1 MYGLKLYTIGGMVMF
16 LASTKTWY
24 LERLVFF
31 IAGVFSLVG
40 VILGTYVSSWWY
52 LLNLLVG
59 INLVVFST
67 FGFCPMAI
75 LLNKLGVE
83 ARVKD

>member
-1 MYGLKLYTIGGMVMF
+1 MF

-24 LERLVFF
+24 LERLVFL

-40 VILGTYVSSWWY
+40 VSLGTYVSPWWF

-59 INLVVFST
+59 MNLVVFST
-67 FGFCPMAI
+67 IGFCPMAI

-83 ARVKD
+83 PKVKD

>member
-1 MYGLKLYTIGGMVMF
+1 MF

-24 LERLVFF
+24 LERLVFL
-31 IAGVFSLVG
+31 IAGIFSLVG
-40 VILGTYVSSWWY
+40 VTLGAYVSSWWF

-75 LLNKLGVE
+75 LLNKLGATPKV
-83 ARVKD
+83 RD